1 MHSENKSGDLDTTEA
16 NLSFLEP
23 LIKPSLNRNEMLE
36 NTFIKNAILTIE
48 KQFNNNL
55 IDIDNSDISEI
66 NEISKKRLDLL
77 DCILK
82 EFNNNL
88 KQPQQKLIATIQN
101 SYNNTFNSIIE
112 CCNKFY
118 SLITQ

>member
-1 MHSENKSGDLDTTEA
+1 MHSENKSVDLDITEA